1 MPLLNERKMCMTEK
15 AGVTVELIYIKP
27 GSQNSVTLKIPQGSN
42 ISQAI
47 NRSGVLQRFP
57 EIDLTVNKVGV
68 FSKIQALDTVLCE
81 GDRVEIYRPLV
92 ADPKEARRRR
102 AKNK

>member
-1 MPLLNERKMCMTEK
+1 MTEE
-15 AGVTVELIYIKP
+15 VITVEIIYIKP
-27 GSQNSVTLKIPQGSN
+27 GSQNSLTLKIPQGSN
-42 ISQAI
+42 INQAI
-47 NRSGVLQRFP
+47 NRSGVLRHFP

-68 FSKIQALDTVLCE
+68 FSKIQDLDTLLCE
-81 GDRVEIYRPLV
+81 GDRIEIYRPLV